1 MGQNQSA
8 EKPTPSRGGSGHNDK
23 ADRDRKIHRR
33 ISVQALQRSQPADAS
48 ASNIAVQG
56 NPAPSSHNLDMT
68 NLEKILQSNSPE
80 LLAKQ
85 PRLDRTASKAAKQK
99 KETEANPVTQSTPSP
114 AQGAPPAIPGSID
127 IPSNSI
133 PISRARPEE
142 TEEDRRP
149 AYEERHFVPISH
161 HRPPRLPLPIAE
173 VQTPDSPSLLPVD
186 KGDDDVPI
194 FHHDPNDTTLPRRNS
209 MLSVATQEEEEDV
222 GEELQPYGVG
232 FTGETVPTAIE
243 WRGPAER
250 VFVTGTFAAWDRK
263 YRLKKR

>member
-8 EKPTPSRGGSGHNDK
+8 EKTPPSRGASGHNDK
-23 ADRDRKIHRR
+23 VDRDRKVHRR

-48 ASNIAVQG
+48 ASTIAAQG
-56 NPAPSSHNLDMT
+56 NTTASSHNLDMT

-85 PRLDRTASKAAKQK
+85 ARVERSASKASKQR
-99 KETEANPVTQSTPSP
+99 KEKEAASSNQHEISPS
-114 AQGAPPAIPGSID
+114 AAPTIPGSID
-127 IPSNSI
+127 IPSHSI
-133 PISRARPEE
+133 PISRGRQEE
-142 TEEDRRP
+142 VEADSRP
-149 AYEERHFVPISH
+149 AYEERSYLPVSH

-173 VQTPDSPSLLPVD
+173 VSTPDSPSLLPVD

-232 FTGETVPTAIE
+232 FTGQTVPTAIE